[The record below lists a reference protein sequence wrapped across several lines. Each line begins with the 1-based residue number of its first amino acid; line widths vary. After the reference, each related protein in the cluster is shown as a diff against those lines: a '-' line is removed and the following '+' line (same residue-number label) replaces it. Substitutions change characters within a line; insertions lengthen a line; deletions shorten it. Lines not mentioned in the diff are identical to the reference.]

1 MNGNPENRSER
12 ASTPVWLPQFVSR
25 VFRIRFGFRI
35 SDFGS
40 SAGLAILLFA
50 LNAARADD
58 PSILGYTEPF
68 KSINMSSAEQ
78 GVIAE
83 VLVEEGARVKKTQ
96 VVARLDTATLLA
108 ELDIAKAEA
117 KLQSTRLKKLEEL
130 SSANR
135 STPEELDRARTDL
148 TIKDA
153 QTRKIQ
159 AQIEERTLRSPIDG
173 VVTEIKRDPSEAVSA
188 ANPHVMTVV
197 QVDKLI
203 VNLFLPPARAACF
216 KVGTSTTLQLLDE
229 KATATAS
236 VEFVSPVTDFASGT
250 VRVKFVIENADGA
263 HRSGGRCTLA
273 E

>member
-1 MNGNPENRSER
+1 MKRLFQNLSAISP
-12 ASTPVWLPQFVSR
+12 FC
-25 VFRIRFGFRI
+25 FGFRI
-35 SDFGS
+35 SDFGF
-40 SAGLAILLFA
+40 SARLAVFLFLLHT
-50 LNAARADD
+50 ARADD
-58 PSILGYTEPF
+58 PSILGYTEPI

-117 KLQSTRLKKLEEL
+117 KLQTTRLKKLEEL

-148 TIKDA
+148 VIKEA
-153 QTRKIQ
+153 QTRKIE

-203 VNLFLPPARAACF
+203 VNLFLPPARATCF
-216 KVGTSTTLQLLDE
+216 KVGAATTLQLLDE
-229 KATATAS
+229 KTTAPAT

-250 VRVKFVIENADGA
+250 VRVKFVIENGDGT
-263 HRSGGRCTLA
+263 HRSGGRCTLG

>member
-1 MNGNPENRSER
+1 MKGNEENQTARMR
-12 ASTPVWLPQFVSR
+12 AVKQFGICARLGAMV
-25 VFRIRFGFRI
+25 
-35 SDFGS
+35 
-40 SAGLAILLFA
+40 LLIA
-50 LNAARADD
+50 TARADD

-83 VLVEEGARVKKTQ
+83 VLVEEGAPVKKTQ
-96 VVARLDTATLLA
+96 VVARLNTATLLA

-117 KLQSTRLKKLEEL
+117 KLQTTRLKKLEEL

-148 TIKDA
+148 VIKEA
-153 QTRKIQ
+153 QTRKIE

-203 VNLFLPPARAACF
+203 VNLFLPPARATCF
-216 KVGTSTTLQLLDE
+216 KVGTTTNLQLLDE
-229 KATATAS
+229 KTAVPAT

-250 VRVKFVIENADGA
+250 VRVKFVIDNADGA